1 MPERSGWSLRILAG
15 LAVVGALYVG
25 RVILA
30 PFALAVVAAAALR
43 PLVRRCERWR
53 IPAPVS
59 ATVLIF
65 GGVAVVVVLGIALA
79 DPVGEWASKTPA
91 ATAAVNRSL
100 HSVRE
105 RLAELG
111 WRMGP
116 STAAERQATPPEG
129 LAGELVGQAVTG
141 TVKAPALAP
150 FIRRAFPTTTA
161 VVIGILE
168 FLIFLGFMLAA
179 GDSWGLRLKAAAGTY
194 AEGER
199 LMKLADQIREAVAH
213 YLLVTL
219 VLNIAQAVVVG
230 LVLWM
235 IGMPAPLLWGLA
247 TAVAEFVPYIG
258 GFVMMIL
265 LALAGLVSAPD
276 LHLALLAPAC
286 YLLITTLQNNVATP
300 LLFGR
305 GLTLNPVAIL
315 LAAVIWW
322 ALWGVA
328 GAFLAIPFLAAAK
341 LVAEYH
347 PPLRPLAAFLQ
358 G

>member
-1 MPERSGWSLRILAG
+1 MADRGGWSLRILAA
-15 LAVVGALYVG
+15 LAVIGALYVG
-25 RVILA
+25 RDILA
-30 PFALAVVAAAALR
+30 PLALALVAAAALR
-43 PLVRRCERWR
+43 PLVRRFEGWR

-59 ATVLIF
+59 AAVLIL
-65 GGVAVVVVLGIALA
+65 GGVTVVVVLGIAMA
-79 DPVGEWASKTPA
+79 DPVAQWASKTPA

-100 HSVRE
+100 RSVRG

-111 WRMGP
+111 WQMGP
-116 STAAERQATPPEG
+116 SSAAERAATPPEG

-161 VVIGILE
+161 VVVGTLE
-168 FLIFLGFMLAA
+168 FLVFLGFMLAGGA
-179 GDSWGLRLKAAAGTY
+179 SWGLRLKEAAGTY

-213 YLLVTL
+213 YLIVTV
-219 VLNIAQAVVVG
+219 VLNVTQGILVA

-235 IGMPAPLLWGLA
+235 IGMPAPILWGLA
-247 TAVAEFVPYIG
+247 TMVAEFLPYIG
-258 GFVMMIL
+258 GFMMMIL

-276 LHLALLAPAC
+276 LRLALLAPAC

-305 GLTLNPVAIL
+305 GLKLNPVAIL
-315 LAAVIWW
+315 LAVVVWW

-328 GAFLAIPFLAAAK
+328 GAFLAIPFLAAAR

>member
-1 MPERSGWSLRILAG
+1 MPERRGWSLRILAA
-15 LAVVGALYVG
+15 LAVIGALYVG
-25 RVILA
+25 RDILA

-43 PLVRRCERWR
+43 PLIRRLEQWR

-59 ATVLIF
+59 ATILVL
-65 GGVAVVVVLGIALA
+65 GGVTVVVFLTIALA
-79 DPVGEWASKTPA
+79 DPVAEWASKTPA

-161 VVIGILE
+161 VVIGIIE
-168 FLIFLGFMLAA
+168 FLVFLVFMLAA
-179 GDSWGLRLKAAAGTY
+179 GDSWGLRLKEAAGSY

-219 VLNIAQAVVVG
+219 VLNISQAIVVA

-247 TAVAEFVPYIG
+247 TAVAEFLPYIG

-276 LHLALLAPAC
+276 LRLALLAPAS
-286 YLLITTLQNNVATP
+286 YLLITTLQNNVVTP

-305 GLTLNPVAIL
+305 GLKLNPVAIL
-315 LAAVIWW
+315 LAVVAWW

>member
-1 MPERSGWSLRILAG
+1 MPERGGWSLRILAAIA
-15 LAVVGALYVG
+15 LIGALYVG
-25 RVILA
+25 RDILA

-43 PLVRRCERWR
+43 PLVRRFEGWR
-53 IPAPVS
+53 VPAPVS
-59 ATVLIF
+59 AAVLVV
-65 GGVAVVVVLGIALA
+65 GGVTVVVFLGMALA
-79 DPVGEWASKTPA
+79 DPVAEWASKTPA

-161 VVIGILE
+161 VVVGILE
-168 FLIFLGFMLAA
+168 FLVFLGFMLAA
-179 GDSWGLRLKAAAGTY
+179 GGAWGLRLKEAAGTY

-199 LMKLADQIREAVAH
+199 LMKLADGIREAVAH
-213 YLLVTL
+213 YLVVTVAVNLVQG
-219 VLNIAQAVVVG
+219 IVVA

-235 IGMPAPLLWGLA
+235 IGMPAPLLWGIA
-247 TAVAEFVPYIG
+247 TAVAEFLPYIG
-258 GFVMMIL
+258 GFVMMVL

-276 LHLALLAPAC
+276 LRLALLAPAC
-286 YLLITTLQNNVATP
+286 YLLITTIQNNIATP

-305 GLTLNPVAIL
+305 GLKLNPVAIL
-315 LAAVIWW
+315 LAVVFWW

-328 GAFLAIPFLAAAK
+328 GAFLAIPFLAAAR